1 MRRRKRR
8 GFEDFPYSSVSP
20 FVDKKI
26 FEYTHNIIN
35 SSYLTSTTADVF
47 ELLCKLL
54 SPETIGRT
62 FKEYMQKHNLM
73 AALKNTDRSIFDFH
87 DLDDLSK
94 VLSKPKIIEVILTK
108 VQPIIKKERNRL
120 DKLTPTDKKLVKLGQ
135 IFKLNTIELNIVALI
150 YCLNSSRILSSQ
162 FCSIVD
168 LEETIIF
175 INHSHEV
182 IGCSKIDILRSFR
195 KGNLKKCELLGSD
208 ISLEDWLIEYLSGFN
223 NNPLADRFCRKS
235 KGNTINI
242 DEHLIDK
249 NEKEIV
255 LDLINNKK
263 GNINILLYG
272 ETGTGKTE
280 FTKTIA
286 DTVKKDLYIINNK
299 ENESTSDLKRAIIA
313 TANMADPKSS
323 IILVDEADSL
333 LNTGFSYF
341 YFGEKNNKSWIN
353 TFLDEN
359 MHKIIWI
366 TNNSNSIEPSV
377 MRRFAFSMKF
387 KRFNTA
393 KKFKVFKYALQQHGL
408 ENYFTEE
415 ELKTM
420 CGKYSISAGGI
431 ADAVKNLRIR
441 NNANKKTVL
450 KRLNIVLKNHETA
463 VTGKE
468 AKMNKMKEM
477 GEYSLKALNTSENIE
492 SIITVLRN
500 FSARKSNPKIKAL
513 SNINLLFF
521 GQPGTGKT
529 EFAKY
534 LAKSLDQEIV
544 LKRASDLLSCW
555 VGGTEKLIAEAFEEA
570 EQNEAI
576 LFLDEADSF
585 FTPRNE
591 AIRSWEKTQTNEL
604 LTQMENFK
612 GVLVCATNIKTGLD
626 EASIR
631 RFKFKVEFKTLTPEG
646 NLEIYKCVL
655 APYVKMGLIESEIIR
670 IKSLKNLTPGEFHI
684 VEDKITLLGGHVSH
698 DRLLQSLKEELKH
711 KPNKNTA
718 IGFAS

>member
-8 GFEDFPYSSVSP
+8 GCEDVAYSSVSP
-20 FVDKKI
+20 FVDKKT
-26 FEYTHNIIN
+26 FEYAHNLIN
-35 SSYLTSTTADVF
+35 SYYLKSATPEVF
-47 ELLCKLL
+47 DLLSKLL
-54 SPETIGRT
+54 SSETIGGV
-62 FKEYMQKHNLM
+62 FKEYMEKHNLIRNIKE
-73 AALKNTDRSIFDFH
+73 ADRSNFDFH
-87 DLDDLSK
+87 DYEDLSE
-94 VLSKPKIIEVILTK
+94 VLSKPKIIEVILNK

-120 DKLTPTDKKLVKLGQ
+120 EKLTSTDKKLAKLGQ
-135 IFKLNTIELNIVALI
+135 IFKLNTMELNIVAFI
-150 YCLNSSRILSSQ
+150 YCLESSRILTNELYTV
-162 FCSIVD
+162 VD
-168 LEETIIF
+168 LSEKVIF

-182 IGCSKIDILRSFR
+182 IGCSKMDIIRGFR
-195 KGNLKKCELLGSD
+195 KGNLKKCELLGRD

-223 NNPLADRFCRKS
+223 NNPLADKFCRKFNG
-235 KGNTINI
+235 KTINLN
-242 DEHLIDK
+242 EHLIDK

-255 LDLINNKK
+255 LDLIKNKK

-286 DTVKKDLYIINNK
+286 DTAKKDLYIINNK
-299 ENESTSDLKRAIIA
+299 ENEETSDLKRAIIA

-333 LNTGFSYF
+333 LNTECSYF
-341 YFGEKNNKSWIN
+341 FFGEKNNKSWIN

-359 MHKIIWI
+359 QHKIIWI
-366 TNNSNSIEPSV
+366 TNNSKSIEPSV

-387 KRFNTA
+387 KCFNVA
-393 KKFKVFKYALQQHGL
+393 KKIKVFKYALIQHGL

-415 ELKTM
+415 ELKTF
-420 CGKYSISAGGI
+420 CRKYSINAGGI
-431 ADAVKNLRIR
+431 ADSVKNLRIK
-441 NNANKKTVL
+441 NKTNKKTIL

-468 AKMNKMKEM
+468 TKTNKMKEL
-477 GEYSLKALNTSENIE
+477 GEYSLKALNTSESLE
-492 SIITVLRN
+492 SVITVLKN
-500 FSARKSNPKIKAL
+500 FNARKNNSKIKAL
-513 SNINLLFF
+513 SNINLLFY

-529 EFAKY
+529 DFAKY

-555 VGGTEKLIAEAFEEA
+555 VGETEKLIADAFEEA

-585 FTPRNE
+585 FYPRKD
-591 AIRSWEKTQTNEL
+591 ATHSWEKTQTNEL

-612 GVLVCATNIKTGLD
+612 GVLICATNFKIGLD

-631 RFKFKVEFKTLTPEG
+631 RFKFKVEFKPLTPEG

-655 APYVKMGLIESEIIR
+655 APYVKLGLIGSEIMR
-670 IKSLKNLTPGEFHI
+670 IKSLRNLTPGEFHI
-684 VEDKITLLGGHVSH
+684 VEDKIALLDGPVFH
-698 DRLLQSLKEELKH
+698 DRLIKSLEEELKH
-711 KPNKNTA
+711 KPNKNAA